1 MLIRQWHNTKHWGK
15 KTVNV
20 YNIDHGLQKS
30 EHNNQNHDRS
40 FDRVKPIKDET

>member
-1 MLIRQWHNTKHWGK
+1 MTSYNILNIEG

-20 YNIDHGLQKS
+20 SNIDHGLQKS
-30 EHNNQNHDRS
+30 EHNNQNHDIS